1 MSVENS
7 EVHSH
12 IVYCVRS
19 RFRSSIE
26 NQDSFPRAHLLHL
39 SATRNEHWLSLY
51 VGEGPVDHKSRIGKS
66 TQNDPHGPFSHRAIS
81 GKMFLRSTSSQGA
94 VMNQSN
100 AVNLSQ
106 VDRPINAVALQY
118 AVLCADCDVVSDSPH
133 DICMVCGSR
142 SLVNIC
148 RILGGKMPKNRAE
161 LLKQQEPVKIT
172 REIVMH
178 FPKPH
183 RVRRRV
189 SV

>member
-1 MSVENS
+1 
-7 EVHSH
+7 
-12 IVYCVRS
+12 
-19 RFRSSIE
+19 
-26 NQDSFPRAHLLHL
+26 
-39 SATRNEHWLSLY
+39 
-51 VGEGPVDHKSRIGKS
+51 
-66 TQNDPHGPFSHRAIS
+66 
-81 GKMFLRSTSSQGA
+81 
-94 VMNQSN
+94 MNQSN
-100 AVNLSQ
+100 AGNLSR
-106 VDRPINAVALQY
+106 VDRPLNAVALQY

-148 RILGGKMPKNRAE
+148 RILGGKMPKKRAE
-161 LLKQQEPVKIT
+161 VLKQEPVKIT